1 MAVVGLH
8 VQYCFA
14 FDARFDTAKENRGA
28 FEDVSLVLKYRSP
41 DADSTFGFGGI
52 LLLKLLLE
60 RRMKLGQGSR
70 SHASNPSVRFRSIRQ
85 SSCRKTLPGQDAA
98 RFQRNIRGSQT
109 SAALVSLVSF

>member
-41 DADSTFGFGGI
+41 DADSIFGFGGI

-85 SSCRKTLPGQDAA
+85 SSCRKSSSHSHE
-98 RFQRNIRGSQT
+98 RFLTMPSDMEKAIT
-109 SAALVSLVSF
+109 S